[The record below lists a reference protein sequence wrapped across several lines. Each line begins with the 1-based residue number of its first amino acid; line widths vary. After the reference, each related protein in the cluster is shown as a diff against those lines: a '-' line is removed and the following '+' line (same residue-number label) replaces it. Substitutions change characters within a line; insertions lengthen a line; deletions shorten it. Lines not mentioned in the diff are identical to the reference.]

1 MKYIPTKLLLLIL
14 FILTIVHTNAQTRD
28 MSYSKSAAEYIFS
41 WGNVD
46 DPQSSVNGLNAS
58 IDADPVV
65 RFSAFFNSQQQ
76 FHFDFS
82 NSFGLYTGIGVR
94 NIGFINTFND
104 SNATTPGSDGFRIS
118 DVKVKQRQYALG
130 IPLALKLGSMSKN
143 FYVAVGAELELFF
156 NYKQKVFYNDSKQ
169 KYSEWF
175 SSRSNLLN
183 PSFFAEVNFPK
194 GQFIRFRYY
203 LNDFLKENSKGI
215 DVSSA
220 GSKLLYDSSPSEL
233 MYISIGTAIDW
244 DDVFKKEAG
253 KNNPLKAQL
262 N

>member
-1 MKYIPTKLLLLIL
+1 MKYNLRKLFVLTL
-14 FILTIVHTNAQTRD
+14 FVIGCSTANAQTRD
-28 MSYSKSAAEYIFS
+28 MSYTKSAAEYIFS

-46 DPQSSVNGLNAS
+46 DPSSSVNGLNTK
-58 IDADPVV
+58 IDADPIV
-65 RFSAFFNSQQQ
+65 RFSAFFNSLQQ

-82 NSFGLYTGIGVR
+82 NAFGLYTGIGVR
-94 NIGFINTFND
+94 NVGFINEFKD
-104 SNATTPGSDGFRIS
+104 SSATTPGSDGFRIS

-143 FYVAVGAELELFF
+143 FYIAVGAELELFF

-175 SSRSNLLN
+175 SNKSNLLN

-203 LNDFLKENSKGI
+203 LNDFLKENSNGI
-215 DVSSA
+215 NVSSA
-220 GSKLLYDSSPSEL
+220 NSKLLYDSSPSEL

-244 DDVFKKEAG
+244 DIVFKKDSG

-262 N
+262 D